1 MIVLLR
7 NPELSQQLKHILPK
21 REELLVWIDSLT
33 EITFLQQ
40 TIEAQRRSRSSK
52 SEVKSSET
60 NEDERIER
68 VIKKIGDLIERV
80 ANEEIIIQELSG
92 NIEALRENIDIIRAT
107 VLRESVTGSNGGEL
121 IRDEIHI

>member
-1 MIVLLR
+1 M
-7 NPELSQQLKHILPK
+7 
-21 REELLVWIDSLT
+21 T

-92 NIEALRENIDIIRAT
+92 NIEALRENIEIIRAT